1 MRTVALSTLWL
12 LFAMPL
18 HASGSQSAMLD
29 YVNQTA
35 RAWFQTPEAQE
46 AIAQSNHAHAGLSEE
61 ELIELDGVWRAE
73 VGHVDTPVIDA
84 MLDSPLSRALR
95 KSVED
100 SGGMLTE
107 IILMDNRGMNVA
119 VSHVTSDAWQ
129 GDEAKFQETFP
140 KGGDAVH
147 LSDIELDESSQ
158 TYQVQVSFVVT
169 TADGVPIGAAT
180 IGLNAEAF

>member
-95 KSVED
+95 KSVEEATD
-100 SGGMLTE
+100 VRLLGGNRRTQHSIVSVAHHVCCKSGNSGCGRH
-107 IILMDNRGMNVA
+107 DC
-119 VSHVTSDAWQ
+119 
-129 GDEAKFQETFP
+129 P
-140 KGGDAVH
+140 
-147 LSDIELDESSQ
+147 
-158 TYQVQVSFVVT
+158 
-169 TADGVPIGAAT
+169 
-180 IGLNAEAF
+180 